1 MYLFSK
7 PPFQLLNE
15 KSDDHEIEA
24 RVGIKN
30 GSELLQQL
38 LKDEEDKKPNTQQSQ
53 DDTLLRSLGFTSSPS
68 PPGGDPSRPR
78 KRPSDDRD
86 DNPIKRPND
95 GSQVSSSG
103 SSTSKLCERNR
114 MLASLLA
121 KQPSN
126 HQPIP
131 PVPASVISATPQE
144 KLPKITDPNLLKN
157 NPNRMFNHQQQ
168 QQQQNRV
175 ARLPGRPP
183 NTSYLNQILTPT
195 DNMQRN
201 QNRQLNPVSTSTAY
215 TSPATSS
222 TDGNSMWE
230 VQNSDSQ
237 QLSEILDAVIDIV
250 PDGSNTEL
258 LHILEMIE
266 TSEANTTTYAQP
278 LTEKM
283 AINIIQRSLMQCETA
298 VKSPSSPTVSIQGAA
313 PAYSTSVSTIAKTV
327 QYLLKMLLN
336 CLKTQRTHLGVSTTI

>member
-1 MYLFSK
+1 M
-7 PPFQLLNE
+7 FQLLNE

-38 LKDEEDKKPNTQQSQ
+38 LKDEEDKKPNQQQSQ

-68 PPGGDPSRPR
+68 PPGGSSNGGGDPCRPR

-86 DNPIKRPND
+86 ENPIKRQND
-95 GSQVSSSG
+95 GSQVTSTAA
-103 SSTSKLCERNR
+103 STSKLCERNR

-157 NPNRMFNHQQQ
+157 NPNRMFSQQQQQQ
-168 QQQQNRV
+168 QQQQNLQNRV
-175 ARLPGRPP
+175 VNRLPGRQPT
-183 NTSYLNQILTPT
+183 NYLNQMLTPT
-195 DNMQRN
+195 DNMQRT
-201 QNRQLNPVSTSTAY
+201 QNRPVNPVSTSTY

-222 TDGNSMWE
+222 TDNNMWE

-258 LHILEMIE
+258 LHIFEMIE
-266 TSEANTTTYAQP
+266 TSEPNNSFP
-278 LTEKM
+278 HPITETM

-298 VKSPSSPTVSIQGAA
+298 VRSPSSPTVSIQGAA
-313 PAYSTSVSTIAKTV
+313 PAYSTTVS
-327 QYLLKMLLN
+327 LLYCVVYFMI
-336 CLKTQRTHLGVSTTI
+336 V

>member
-1 MYLFSK
+1 M
-7 PPFQLLNE
+7 FQLLNE

-38 LKDEEDKKPNTQQSQ
+38 LKDEEDKKPNQQQSQ

-68 PPGGDPSRPR
+68 PPGADPSRPR

-103 SSTSKLCERNR
+103 SSSTSKLCERNR

-157 NPNRMFNHQQQ
+157 NPNRMFNQQQ
-168 QQQQNRV
+168 QQQHNRV

-195 DNMQRN
+195 DNMQRS
-201 QNRQLNPVSTSTAY
+201 QNRQMNPVSTSTY

-222 TDGNSMWE
+222 TDSNNMWE

-237 QLSEILDAVIDIV
+237 QLSEILDAVIDIA
-250 PDGSNTEL
+250 PDGTNTEL
-258 LHILEMIE
+258 LHILEMME
-266 TSEANTTTYAQP
+266 TNAEANNSFPQQ

-298 VKSPSSPTVSIQGAA
+298 VKGPSSPTVTIQGAA
-313 PAYSTSVSTIAKTV
+313 PPYSASVCTISF
-327 QYLLKMLLN
+327 LLLLYN
-336 CLKTQRTHLGVSTTI
+336 WL

>member
-1 MYLFSK
+1 M
-7 PPFQLLNE
+7 LNE

-53 DDTLLRSLGFTSSPS
+53 DDSLLRSLGFNGSPT
-68 PPGGDPSRPR
+68 PPGGDLSRPR
-78 KRPSDDRD
+78 KRPSDDGD
-86 DNPIKRPND
+86 DNPSKRPND

-103 SSTSKLCERNR
+103 ASTSKLCEKNR

-157 NPNRMFNHQQQ
+157 NQNRMFNHQQH
-168 QQQQNRV
+168 QQQNRV

-183 NTSYLNQILTPT
+183 NSSYLNQMLTPT
-195 DNMQRN
+195 DSMQRS
-201 QNRQLNPVSTSTAY
+201 QNRQMNPVS
-215 TSPATSS
+215 
-222 TDGNSMWE
+222 
-230 VQNSDSQ
+230 
-237 QLSEILDAVIDIV
+237 
-250 PDGSNTEL
+250 
-258 LHILEMIE
+258 
-266 TSEANTTTYAQP
+266 
-278 LTEKM
+278 
-283 AINIIQRSLMQCETA
+283 
-298 VKSPSSPTVSIQGAA
+298 VSIFSCINQ
-313 PAYSTSVSTIAKTV
+313 K
-327 QYLLKMLLN
+327 
-336 CLKTQRTHLGVSTTI
+336 LGTLC

>member
-1 MYLFSK
+1 M
-7 PPFQLLNE
+7 LNE

-38 LKDEEDKKPNTQQSQ
+38 LKDEEDKKPNPQQSQ

-68 PPGGDPSRPR
+68 PPGGDPGRPR

-86 DNPIKRPND
+86 DNPIKRSND
-95 GSQVSSSG
+95 GSQVTSSG
-103 SSTSKLCERNR
+103 TSTSKLCERNR

-157 NPNRMFNHQQQ
+157 NTNRMFNQQQ
-168 QQQQNRV
+168 QQPQQQNRV

-183 NTSYLNQILTPT
+183 NTSYLNQMLTPT
-195 DNMQRN
+195 DNMQRT
-201 QNRQLNPVSTSTAY
+201 QNRQVNPVSTSSY

-222 TDGNSMWE
+222 TETNNMWNE

-266 TSEANTTTYAQP
+266 TSEANNSFPQP

-298 VKSPSSPTVSIQGAA
+298 VKSPSSPTVSIQGNA
-313 PAYSTSVSTIAKTV
+313 PAYTTVSHLHIQHNYTLHFFLIDSCRNDV
-327 QYLLKMLLN
+327 ML
-336 CLKTQRTHLGVSTTI
+336 